1 MTHRRPQTEIEP
13 VEEEPDEGLMEIDP
27 FEMVVGSLQTEEGE
41 SIADLLK
48 AIAGQL
54 ETHNKLM
61 VKLVA
66 LATKAVSSP
75 SVQAA

>member
-1 MTHRRPQTEIEP
+1 MSRRQTEIVP
-13 VEEEPDEGLMEIDP
+13 VPEDDQDQDEGMMEIDP

-54 ETHNKLM
+54 ESHNKLM

-66 LATKAVSSP
+66 LATKALTQST
-75 SVQAA
+75 AT

>member
-1 MTHRRPQTEIEP
+1 MSRRQNEIVAVP
-13 VEEEPDEGLMEIDP
+13 EEEEQDGMMEIDP

-54 ETHNKLM
+54 ESHNKLM

-66 LATKAVSSP
+66 LATKALTQSP
-75 SVQAA
+75 AT